1 VTDLPADLTPA
12 ILQGHVTGRL
22 RELADES
29 IHCVVT
35 SPPYWGLRDYGLE
48 PVVWG
53 GRSDCPHA
61 WNRET
66 VPSANGQTTHP
77 MIARTL
83 NVSSATRSPR
93 VSETCTECG
102 AWRGQ
107 LGLEPTPQLFVTHL
121 VEVFREVRRVLRE
134 DGTCW
139 VNLGDTYVGAG
150 KLRTGA
156 GCSLKPKDLAG
167 IPWRVAFGLQD
178 DGWWLRSD
186 CIWAKRNP
194 MPEPL
199 HYGGGPVPL
208 ESKEGCRRALR
219 DRPARSHEYVFLL
232 TRSPRYFYDP
242 EAVLEPLQESSLRR
256 LRNHLP
262 NPVDNPDSR
271 SKHPPGD
278 FRRFPMLANANPAGR
293 TLRTVWWIAIQ
304 PYRGAHFATFPE
316 KLVENCIKVGSPRGG
331 TVLDP
336 FAGSG
341 TTLAVARALGRRS
354 IGIEL
359 KPEYIELARERCR
372 DSSSEGET
380 PAEEIPA

>member
-1 VTDLPADLTPA
+1 VIRSDLTPV
-12 ILQGHVTGRL
+12 ILQGHVLDRL
-22 RELADES
+22 RELPEKS
-29 IHCVVT
+29 VHCVVT
-35 SPPYWGLRDYGLE
+35 SPPYWGLRDYGVS
-48 PVVWG
+48 PMVWG
-53 GRSDCPHA
+53 GNPVCAHVWDSA
-61 WNRET
+61 V
-66 VPSANGQTTHP
+66 VPTANGQTTHP
-77 MIARTL
+77 MIAQTMNRA
-83 NVSSATRSPR
+83 SATRAPR
-93 VSETCTECG
+93 VSESCGQCG

-186 CIWAKRNP
+186 CIWAKPNP

-199 HYGGGPVPL
+199 HYRGAPVPL
-208 ESKEGCRRALR
+208 ESKEGSRRALR
-219 DRPARSHEYVFLL
+219 NRPARSHEYVFLL

-242 EAVLEPLQESSLRR
+242 EAVLEPLQESTLRR
-256 LRNHLP
+256 LRSHIP
-262 NPVDNPDSR
+262 NPVDNPNSR
-271 SKHPPGD
+271 SKHPVGD
-278 FRRFPMLANANPAGR
+278 FRRFPMLANSNPSGR
-293 TLRTVWWIAIQ
+293 HLRSVWWIAIQ

-316 KLVENCIKVGSPRGG
+316 KLAETCIKVGSPKDGV
-331 TVLDP
+331 VLDP

-359 KPEYIELARERCR
+359 KPEYVELARQRCR
-372 DSSSEGET
+372 DSCPEDEAPREEV
-380 PAEEIPA
+380 PA